1 MSKRRPKY
9 ERSRG
14 GGMRPEDDALWQAFS
29 KGITPG
35 RLKPRVPEA
44 EAEAVDAGTETVR
57 ALLEQQHRSLAA
69 PPHGAAAK
77 KTKAQK
83 STGAGLNGAGPAR
96 AAVRTGPGNIDAKA
110 VRRLGSGRLTV
121 DARIDLH
128 GMRQSEAHSALRAF
142 LWRAVAKGNRMV
154 LVITGKGGRRAPA
167 AADFGDAAWLG
178 DASIEPGVLRQQVPL
193 WLREPEFAPL
203 VVGYTTAHIRH
214 GGEGALYV
222 QLRRRG

>member
-1 MSKRRPKY
+1 
-9 ERSRG
+9 
-14 GGMRPEDDALWQAFS
+14 
-29 KGITPG
+29 
-35 RLKPRVPEA
+35 
-44 EAEAVDAGTETVR
+44 
-57 ALLEQQHRSLAA
+57 
-69 PPHGAAAK
+69 
-77 KTKAQK
+77 
-83 STGAGLNGAGPAR
+83 
-96 AAVRTGPGNIDAKA
+96 VRTGPGNIDAKA

-154 LVITGKGGRRAPA
+154 LVITGKGGRRPPA